1 MPLRS
6 YWTLAS
12 ACKYANLHKYNS
24 TLTRCSTQPFRRK
37 KYQQRNKLAPQIIA
51 STAHCGSKICGCA
64 VKSATCREA
73 RKQLKL
79 INRPATKV
87 CVANIKKGD
96 AVRRELNIY
105 CLGTICSPL
114 LKRFHS
120 ISLQCGIRPQKCLW
134 KDVAPLGGIHHW
146 LTCLQWCLLDP
157 CAHPHPFKRMHPM
170 RSIFSWKAEKNKTGS
185 FFTGSNFI
193 PIQISNL
200 LHFFVSMIHL
210 KLS

>member
-1 MPLRS
+1 LTQFLIVKNLRLQKKALSLSVAKNQSGKNLFRGSSLFFAISMPLRS

-87 CVANIKKGD
+87 CLANIKKGD

-120 ISLQCGIRPQKCLW
+120 ISLQCGIRPQKCL
-134 KDVAPLGGIHHW
+134 
-146 LTCLQWCLLDP
+146 
-157 CAHPHPFKRMHPM
+157 
-170 RSIFSWKAEKNKTGS
+170 
-185 FFTGSNFI
+185 
-193 PIQISNL
+193 
-200 LHFFVSMIHL
+200 
-210 KLS
+210 